1 VGSRRGSARPTFEVK
16 VLQKNDDW
24 TEDRLLGGRVILR
37 QPRRGLRAAIDPV
50 LLAAAVPA
58 KAGDRILEI
67 GAGTGAA
74 ALCLARRVEGV
85 LVHGLELQ
93 RDLAGL
99 LSDNAAANGL
109 ADRVLAVPGDL
120 LRPPTIMERDT
131 YDHVLANPPYLD
143 PASADSPADE
153 GRKIATVQGEADLED
168 WVRFG
173 LSMTKPRG
181 TYTVIHRADRIAE
194 LLAAFSRET
203 GGIVVFPLWP
213 RAGQAAKRVIVQARK
228 GSGAPLT
235 LAPGLALHDAGSGY
249 TQEAEAA
256 LRHASALKLA

>member
-1 VGSRRGSARPTFEVK
+1 

-37 QPRRGLRAAIDPV
+37 QPRTGFRAAIDPV

-58 KAGDRILEI
+58 KAGERVLEI

-99 LSDNAAANGL
+99 LADNAAANGL
-109 ADRVLAVPGDL
+109 AERVLAVPGDL
-120 LRPPTIMERDT
+120 LRPPPIMERDT

-143 PASADSPADE
+143 PGAADPSADE
-153 GRKIATVQGEADLED
+153 GRRIASVEGEADLAD

-173 LSMTKPRG
+173 LSMLKPKG
-181 TYTVIHRADRIAE
+181 SLTIIHRADRLDDVLGALRGE
-194 LLAAFSRET
+194 A

-235 LAPGLALHDAGSGY
+235 LAPGLALHGAGSGY